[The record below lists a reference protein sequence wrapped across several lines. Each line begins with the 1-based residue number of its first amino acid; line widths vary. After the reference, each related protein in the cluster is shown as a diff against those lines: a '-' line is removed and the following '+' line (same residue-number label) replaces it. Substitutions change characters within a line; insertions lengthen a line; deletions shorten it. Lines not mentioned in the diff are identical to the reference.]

1 MANLQDGTRI
11 YGTAS
16 VDTQINV
23 NTNLTVNGV
32 SIVYTGN
39 TTTLPT
45 ITLANTGSLTIG
57 NSTTTQT
64 ASVISVANS
73 TGNVQITPGTVSIN
87 ATGTVN
93 AASYTIGTTLVANTL
108 GVYHTGTVNAASH
121 TVGTNLIANTLGVYH
136 TGTVNAASHTVGTGV
151 VANSSGIYSNAG
163 FNSTVNTFTLGTS
176 SIAANG
182 YTRLPNGLLMQWG
195 TQTAS
200 VNSSTTA
207 TATFPIAFPTT
218 LYSVS
223 VMVLQAGTAADASV
237 ANTAN
242 TTAIVWKNSNT
253 GVAASKQMYYTAIG
267 V

>member
-1 MANLQDGTRI
+1 MANLLSGTRI
-11 YGTAS
+11 FGTANVDSTLNVAGAISSTVNNTKLTFTPVAGGSNVYFIQQNDDNFVFYSSNTLNQPRAIWNVYGNNNTSNLTIS
-16 VDTQINV
+16 VPTNINSG
-23 NTNLTVNGV
+23 NLTV
-32 SIVYTGN
+32 S
-39 TTTLPT
+39 
-45 ITLANTGSLTIG
+45 S
-57 NSTTTQT
+57 
-64 ASVISVANS
+64 
-73 TGNVQITPGTVSIN
+73 
-87 ATGTVN
+87 
-93 AASYTIGTTLVANTL
+93 NTL
-108 GVYHTGTVNAASH
+108 
-121 TVGTNLIANTLGVYH
+121 
-136 TGTVNAASHTVGTGV
+136 
-151 VANSSGIYSNAG
+151 
-163 FNSTVNTFTLGTS
+163 TLGTS
-176 SIAANG
+176 SISPNG

-207 TATFPIAFPTT
+207 TATFPIAFPTA